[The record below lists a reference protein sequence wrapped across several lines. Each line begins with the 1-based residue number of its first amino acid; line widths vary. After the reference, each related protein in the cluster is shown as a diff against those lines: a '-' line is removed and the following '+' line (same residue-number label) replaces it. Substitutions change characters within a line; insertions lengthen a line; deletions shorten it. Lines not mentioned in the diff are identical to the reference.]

1 MVKAHAARL
10 GLDLSRLQVPEAT
23 EVSPALR
30 PDIARLRDA
39 GAALAATWFLLCG
52 CNVSFPIEPT
62 VYDLLI
68 AMPDGI
74 RRLQVKTTTYKSKN
88 GWQAQVGRRP
98 YSVGNRGLLAPYDP
112 DALDFFFILDGELT
126 MYLIPSQVI
135 AGRVGILPRNYASY
149 VVGNAA
155 FLMEGPVSAA

>member
-1 MVKAHAARL
+1 M
-10 GLDLSRLQVPEAT
+10 
-23 EVSPALR
+23 
-30 PDIARLRDA
+30 
-39 GAALAATWFLLCG
+39 
-52 CNVSFPIEPT
+52 
-62 VYDLLI
+62 
-68 AMPDGI
+68 
-74 RRLQVKTTTYKSKN
+74 
-88 GWQAQVGRRP
+88 GRRP